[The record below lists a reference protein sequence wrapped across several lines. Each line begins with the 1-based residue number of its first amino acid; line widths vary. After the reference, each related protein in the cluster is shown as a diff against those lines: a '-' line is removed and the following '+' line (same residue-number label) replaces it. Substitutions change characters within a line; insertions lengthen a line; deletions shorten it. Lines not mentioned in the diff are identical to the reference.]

1 MTGFEKGAVP
11 VLYEKDS
18 KQLVLSISVHREA
31 KMLLKMIGFLPTYHR
46 QGEVVLLGV
55 FYYRANG
62 LI

>member
-55 FYYRANG
+55 FY
-62 LI
+62 